1 MRLKIISD
9 GTSAGTR
16 IENEAGED
24 LTSHVRRLVW
34 TLESGRNPQV
44 EITFVRLDA
53 DLELDLGLG
62 LH

>member
-1 MRLKIISD
+1 VRLKITSD
-9 GTSAGTR
+9 GTSGGTR
-16 IENEAGED
+16 IENDAGDD
-24 LTSHVRRLVW
+24 LTHHVKRLVW

-62 LH
+62 V